1 MTRKA
6 YPSDLSDEQWAE
18 IQRYIPACKPGGR
31 PREVARREVVNGML
45 YILRSGCSW
54 RMMPHDLPKWQ
65 TVYTYFR
72 AWLRSGLWQRILD
85 GLREDVR
92 IAAGRNPQPSLVV
105 LDSQSVK
112 TGQKGGLA
120 ALTATNG

>member
-1 MTRKA
+1 MTRQR

-31 PREVARREVVNGML
+31 PRAVDMREVVNGML

-65 TVYTYFR
+65 TIYTYFR
-72 AWLRSGLWQRILD
+72 AWLESGLWQRILD

-92 IAAGRNPQPSLVV
+92 IAQGRNAQPSLVII
-105 LDSQSVK
+105 DSQSV
-112 TGQKGGLA
+112 
-120 ALTATNG
+120 

>member
-1 MTRKA
+1 MTRKPYA
-6 YPSDLSDEQWAE
+6 SDLSDAQWAE
-18 IQRYIPACKPGGR
+18 IQRYIPVCKPGGR
-31 PREVARREVVNGML
+31 PREVDMREVLNGML

-72 AWLRSGLWQRILD
+72 AWLKSGLWQRILD

-92 IAAGRNPQPSLVV
+92 IQQGRNPQPSLVII
-105 LDSQSVK
+105 DSQSVK
-112 TGQKGGLA
+112 TTQKGGHA
-120 ALTATNG
+120 ARTASNG